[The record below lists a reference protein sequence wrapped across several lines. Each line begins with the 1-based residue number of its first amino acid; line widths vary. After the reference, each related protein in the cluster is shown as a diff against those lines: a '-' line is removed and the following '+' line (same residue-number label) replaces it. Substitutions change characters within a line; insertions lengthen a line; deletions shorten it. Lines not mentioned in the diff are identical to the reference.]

1 MLLGY
6 FREELPL
13 SVGAAGVSEQGARH
27 VEPEN
32 EGDREESNL
41 GVETEQDS
49 AMSKAMSPLVFS
61 VT

>member
-1 MLLGY
+1 MLLGC

-13 SVGAAGVSEQGARH
+13 SVGAARVSEQGTRH

-32 EGDREESNL
+32 EGDREESNPE
-41 GVETEQDS
+41 VETEQDS
-49 AMSKAMSPLVFS
+49 AMSKAMSPLIFL

>member
-1 MLLGY
+1 M
-6 FREELPL
+6 
-13 SVGAAGVSEQGARH
+13 SEQGTHH

-41 GVETEQDS
+41 EVETEQDS
-49 AMSKAMSPLVFS
+49 AMSKVMSPLVFL

>member
-1 MLLGY
+1 M
-6 FREELPL
+6 
-13 SVGAAGVSEQGARH
+13 SEQGARH

>member
-1 MLLGY
+1 M
-6 FREELPL
+6 
-13 SVGAAGVSEQGARH
+13 SEQGTRH

-41 GVETEQDS
+41 EVETEQDS
-49 AMSKAMSPLVFS
+49 AMSKAMSPLVFL